1 MITLDIKNES
11 TVHRIIQ
18 KKTLLRL
25 LECIVTGEGIKDP
38 LEVSVLF
45 CDDAFM
51 TSLNKQYRNVA
62 STTDVLAFPMD
73 AQIPSDSVRVL
84 GDIVVSMDVLR
95 TRCKDVREAM
105 RQELLLLVC
114 HGMLHLLGYDH
125 DTPEKRTLMQ
135 QKQAL
140 YLELPFDT
148 VWHS

>member
-11 TVHRIIQ
+11 TVHRIIH

-25 LECIVTGEGIKDP
+25 LERIATGEGIEDP

-45 CDDAFM
+45 CNDTFM
-51 TSLNKQYRNVA
+51 ASLNKQYRNVA

-73 AQIPSDSVRVL
+73 EQILSGNVRVL
-84 GDIVVSMDVLR
+84 GDIVISMDVLR
-95 TRCKDVREAM
+95 NRCRDFRKAM

-125 DTPEKRTLMQ
+125 DTTEKRVLMQ

-140 YLELPFDT
+140 YLDLPFDT